1 MADAPQ
7 AVQHALVW
15 GNSSGGSR
23 QDQAWQ
29 LCQQYISRN
38 VAGVFF
44 ASLEGLT
51 EGDETNHRIIGALER
66 ARIPVVLLDRDF
78 LPYPR
83 RSRHDLVGIDNRR
96 TGYLATEHLINL
108 GARRIAFLSYARTA
122 ATIAERAAGYREA
135 LLFHG
140 IPLVPEMVH
149 QLEGEDDASM
159 RRVVEMGHP
168 DAFVCGNDPTAGR
181 LMQELIAAGY
191 RIPLD
196 VRVVGIDDLRYASLL
211 PVPLTTM
218 HQPCREIGMAAM
230 SAMLERLAR
239 PDMPVRDVL
248 LECQL
253 VVRKSCG
260 GVSSH

>member
-1 MADAPQ
+1 
-7 AVQHALVW
+7 
-15 GNSSGGSR
+15 
-23 QDQAWQ
+23 
-29 LCQQYISRN
+29 
-38 VAGVFF
+38 
-44 ASLEGLT
+44 
-51 EGDETNHRIIGALER
+51 
-66 ARIPVVLLDRDF
+66 
-78 LPYPR
+78 
-83 RSRHDLVGIDNRR
+83 
-96 TGYLATEHLINL
+96 INL

-149 QLEGEDDASM
+149 QLESEDDASM